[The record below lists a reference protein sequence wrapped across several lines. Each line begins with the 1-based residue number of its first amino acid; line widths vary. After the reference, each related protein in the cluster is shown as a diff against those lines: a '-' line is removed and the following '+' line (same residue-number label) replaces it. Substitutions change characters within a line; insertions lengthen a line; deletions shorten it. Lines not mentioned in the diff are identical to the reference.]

1 MRRPDH
7 VWLLEQIHE
16 QLGPLLD
23 EHEMLFVE
31 ETDGP
36 AMISSICGV
45 SVHGANFEVLI
56 GVDGSTLDRWMVRR
70 GRQVVLWVVD
80 GKQHILKHPY
90 PACVGPGWRNAMV
103 ETIQRAVTDGLK
115 LEESPDGTA

>member
-7 VWLLEQIHE
+7 AWLLEQIHE
-16 QLGPLLD
+16 RFGALI
-23 EHEMLFVE
+23 E
-31 ETDGP
+31 ERGLTFIEDQDRP
-36 AMISSICGV
+36 AMAISIE
-45 SVHGANFEVLI
+45 GAKFEVLI

-70 GRQVVLWVVD
+70 GRQVVLWAVD

-103 ETIQRAVTDGLK
+103 ETIQRAIDDGLK
-115 LEESPDGTA
+115 LEESSDGAT